1 MSGTRPG
8 YSKLQRHET
17 VGVSHP
23 AGLTDDDLDRLNDVR
38 KQTWKGGYAG
48 FAVGGVWGLGNCFL
62 FKRVQQKAVEQFP
75 DHPVIKALPRLQN
88 KHFVM
93 WTLVAGATG
102 MFMGAAIE
110 GMRGSESLRDIY
122 ERRAKEAGEVGGRVE
137 FSPHIFN

>member
-1 MSGTRPG
+1 MPR
-8 YSKLQRHET
+8 QD
-17 VGVSHP
+17 
-23 AGLTDDDLDRLNDVR
+23 LTDEEIHRLENVR

-48 FAVGGVWGLGNCFL
+48 FVIGGAWGLGNCFL
-62 FKRVQQKAVEQFP
+62 FKMIQRKAVEQFP
-75 DHPVIKALPRLQN
+75 EHPMIKALPRLQN

-122 ERRAKEAGEVGGRVE
+122 DRRANEAGQASGRVE
-137 FSPHIFN
+137 WHLFLFE